1 MTIQMMNL
9 PRKIKV
15 AVVEDD
21 ARIRRVLGE
30 VFASADD
37 CELVGSF
44 PNGVQAISNLPTLK
58 PEVILM
64 DINLPD
70 FSGVECVSRL
80 APVLPDTKIIM
91 LTVYQDTETIFQA
104 LSAGAHG
111 YLVKPV
117 LPGRLLDAVREI
129 LSGGV
134 PMSPSI
140 ARQII
145 DSFLHP
151 PPVPAKTP
159 VMTDAGLGPRERQV
173 LEFLVE
179 GLSYKEI
186 AGELD
191 IKTATVGTYVQR
203 IYEKLHVRG
212 RREIIA
218 LYKRGGDGEPAP

>member
-1 MTIQMMNL
+1 MKK
-9 PRKIKV
+9 PEKIKV

-30 VFASADD
+30 VFSSAED

-44 PNGVQAISNLPTLK
+44 PNGVQAISIIPALK
-58 PEVILM
+58 PDVILM

-70 FSGVECVSRL
+70 FSGVECVGRL

-104 LSAGAHG
+104 LAAGAHG
-111 YLVKPV
+111 YLVKPA
-117 LPGRLLDAVREI
+117 LPGRLLEAVREI
-129 LSGGV
+129 HSGGV
-134 PMSPSI
+134 PMSPPI
-140 ARQII
+140 ARKII

-151 PPVPAKTP
+151 APAAPAKNP
-159 VMTDAGLGPRERQV
+159 VIPDAGLGPREQQV
-173 LEFLVE
+173 LEFLVA

-186 AGELD
+186 ASELG
-191 IKTATVGTYVQR
+191 IKAVTVGTYVGR
-203 IYEKLHVRG
+203 IYDKLHVRS

-218 LYKRGGDGEPAP
+218 MCKGGDGAS